1 MTEGT
6 PVPRIFD
13 VILRRERLEPPIPRC
28 PDHHVEMSLRG
39 KMGRPTR
46 FSDQS
51 VEEYT
56 LLYFCPV
63 GGCNQTAPG
72 DRVNTQI
79 PAPGESPRRPD
90 FARRNY

>member
-1 MTEGT
+1 
-6 PVPRIFD
+6 
-13 VILRRERLEPPIPRC
+13 
-28 PDHHVEMSLRG
+28 
-39 KMGRPTR
+39 MGRPTR

-56 LLYFCPV
+56 LLYFCPIE
-63 GGCNQTAPG
+63 GCNHTAVV